1 MVERT
6 ERLAQ
11 LLQDAI
17 LIAETS
23 QHDGVLRHLRGAR
36 LSLVDVV
43 RTSVPISI
51 DLLSG
56 RVFARGLPVPLSRSE
71 LALVTMLAVHT
82 RGLHRELIAENL
94 HPDAEPISAVNAVKV
109 SVHRTR
115 RRLGAIDVIR
125 YHEGRYTLGERVDVE
140 LPRLEGELR
149 GLRVEASLTS
159 EQRDRFEQVRQRV
172 LDGRPA
178 FMLEWPWF
186 DDTEQRLRNLGREL
200 CTSLARDAVH
210 AENYQRALDLAAELV
225 RDDPLDETAA
235 ELAIR
240 ACLLAGNRA
249 AAILEY
255 RRYASALRVEL
266 DSNPSSDLR
275 ALVSAL

>member
-6 ERLAQ
+6 ARLAQ

-17 LIAETS
+17 LIAEAS
-23 QHDGVLRHLRGAR
+23 RHDILLRHLRGAR
-36 LSLVDVV
+36 LSLIDVV
-43 RTSVPISI
+43 RTNVPITI

-71 LALVTMLAVHT
+71 LALVIMLAINQ
-82 RGLHRELIAENL
+82 RGLHREVLAEDL
-94 HPDAEPISAVNAVKV
+94 HPTADLMSAINAVKV
-109 SVHRTR
+109 VVHRAR
-115 RRLGAIDVIR
+115 RRLGSIDVIR
-125 YHEGRYTLGERVDVE
+125 YHGGRYMLGECVDVE
-140 LPRLEGELR
+140 LPRLESELR
-149 GLRVEASLTS
+149 AFRIETSLTS

-186 DDTEQRLRNLGREL
+186 DEVEQRLRNLGREL
-200 CTSLARDAVH
+200 STSLGRDALTC
-210 AENYQRALDLAAELV
+210 ENYQRALDLAAELV
-225 RDDPLDETAA
+225 RDDPLDEVAA

-255 RRYASALRVEL
+255 RRYASVLRAEL
-266 DSNPSSDLR
+266 QSNPSPDLR
-275 ALVSAL
+275 ALVRAP